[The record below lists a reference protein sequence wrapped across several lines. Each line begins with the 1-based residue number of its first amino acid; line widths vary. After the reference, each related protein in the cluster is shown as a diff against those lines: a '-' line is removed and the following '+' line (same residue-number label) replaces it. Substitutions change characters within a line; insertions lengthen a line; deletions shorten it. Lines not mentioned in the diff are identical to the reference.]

1 MCIMESLQDILDR
14 VQRVRRRLGI
24 EVHAAWYRGHSK
36 QCYEL
41 LPGILRS
48 RDGLRHEWNLY
59 AHFKSRSGELIE
71 RSVGSWEL
79 LARMQHHG
87 MPTRLLDWTE
97 DLNTA
102 LYFALGSQM
111 PEPVIWILN
120 PYDLNTRSVG
130 KAVVFDEAD
139 QLGFDYA
146 DAAKARRWPNE
157 IPIAMKTPWR
167 SSRIVAQSGGFT
179 CHGQALGPVNA
190 LGGSALKRVV
200 IPSKLVGA
208 LQADLKRSGIDD
220 FKMFPDLDGLSK
232 ALRKQFGFS

>member
-1 MCIMESLQDILDR
+1 MCGMDSLQDFLDS

-36 QCYEL
+36 HSYEL

-48 RDGLRHEWNLY
+48 KDGLRHEWNLY
-59 AHFKSRSGELIE
+59 AHFKSRSGELVE

-102 LYFALGSQM
+102 LYFALSSLT
-111 PEPVIWILN
+111 PEPAIWVLN
-120 PYDLNTRSVG
+120 PYDLNRRAVG

-146 DAAKARRWPNE
+146 ESAKARHWPNA

-179 CHGQALGPVNA
+179 CHGNALDPVNV
-190 LGGSALKRVV
+190 LGGTALKRIV
-200 IPSKLVGA
+200 IPPKLVIT

-232 ALRKQFGFS
+232 ALRKQFGF

>member
-1 MCIMESLQDILDR
+1 MESLQDFLDS

-36 QCYEL
+36 LSYEL

-48 RDGLRHEWNLY
+48 REGLRHEWNLY
-59 AHFKSRSGELIE
+59 AHFKSRSGELVE

-102 LYFALGSQM
+102 IYFALSCPM

-120 PYDLNTRSVG
+120 PYDLNKRSVG
-130 KAVVFDEAD
+130 KAVVFDDAD

-146 DAAKARRWPNE
+146 EAAKARHWPNQ

-167 SSRIVAQSGGFT
+167 SSRIAAQSGGFT
-179 CHGQALGPVNA
+179 CHGQALEPVNIV
-190 LGGSALKRVV
+190 GGSSLKRIL
-200 IPSKLVGA
+200 IPPKLVST

-220 FKMFPDLDGLSK
+220 FKMFPDLDGLSR
-232 ALRKQFGFS
+232 ALRKQFGF